1 MLPLKCRHAKSKPK
15 IFERYMVKYKLRNR
29 AKENN
34 RTEKPGQIFIQNG
47 MQMGK
52 PSGIKTVQN

>member
-1 MLPLKCRHAKSKPK
+1 
-15 IFERYMVKYKLRNR
+15 MVKYKLRNR

>member
-1 MLPLKCRHAKSKPK
+1 M
-15 IFERYMVKYKLRNR
+15 IKYNLRNR

-34 RTEKPGQIFIQNG
+34 RTDKPGQIFIRNR

>member
-1 MLPLKCRHAKSKPK
+1 
-15 IFERYMVKYKLRNR
+15 MVKYKLRNS

-34 RTEKPGQIFIQNG
+34 RTEKPGQVFIQDG

-52 PSGIKTVQN
+52 PSGIKTVRN